1 MSIKFIF
8 VFIMIL
14 LVYGVA
20 NYYIARNLLAIMKK
34 PKGVGTIVFCLLY
47 ILLALSPVLSRLI
60 TIDLLKII
68 SDYWL
73 FVFMYG
79 FLLTIVGQIIYVVL
93 RKRYKQVIGF
103 TMVVTLILLGFI
115 GHYYA
120 FTPVVKSLEI
130 NRPEVS
136 KINQLKIIVASD
148 THLGLLSNKKHLE
161 KFVEFAN
168 KENPDLVILAG
179 DVVDD
184 SPKWFNEQ
192 EMDKTMR
199 KLKTTYGVYA
209 VLGNHEYIGKE
220 IDETKK
226 AMKKS
231 NIILLQD
238 ETVKIEEGVYLTG
251 RDDAT
256 NEKRKSLA
264 QLRGN
269 LSKSDAWIVVD
280 HQPDKE
286 MTREGVALM
295 MSGHTHKGQLWP
307 GNLMTNTIY
316 PLDYGHLKKNN
327 TDYVVT
333 SGFGFWGPP
342 MRIGTQSELWT
353 IKMNFN
359 R

>member
-1 MSIKFIF
+1 MSIKFIL
-8 VFIMIL
+8 VFIVIL
-14 LVYGVA
+14 LVYSA
-20 NYYIARNLLAIMKK
+20 SNYYIARNLLAVLKI
-34 PKGVGTIVFCLLY
+34 PKGVGRIAFWLIY
-47 ILLALSPVLSRLI
+47 ILLALSPVLTRLI
-60 TIDLLKII
+60 EFDILKII

-79 FLLTIVGQIIYVVL
+79 FLLTVIGQFIYVVL

-103 TMVVTLILLGFI
+103 TMIASLIILGFI
-115 GHYYA
+115 GHYFA
-120 FTPVVKSLEI
+120 FTPVMKSLEI

-136 KINQLKIIVASD
+136 KIDHLKIIVASD

-161 KFVEFAN
+161 KFVALAN
-168 KENPDLVILAG
+168 KEKPDVVILAG

-192 EMDKTMR
+192 KMNETMK

-220 IDETKK
+220 IEETKD
-226 AMKKS
+226 AMKNS

-238 ETVKIEEGVYLTG
+238 ETVKIEEGIYLTG
-251 RDDAT
+251 RDDAS
-256 NEKRKSLA
+256 NPKRKTLS

-269 LSKSDAWIVVD
+269 IAKLDAWIVVD
-280 HQPDKE
+280 HQPNKE
-286 MTREGVALM
+286 MMDEGVALM
-295 MSGHTHKGQLWP
+295 MSGHTHKGQLFP
-307 GNLMTNTIY
+307 GNLMTSNIY
-316 PLDYGHLKKNN
+316 PLDYGHLLKNN

-333 SGFGFWGPP
+333 SGYGFWGPP
-342 MRIGTQSELWT
+342 MRIGTQAELWS
-353 IKMNFN
+353 IDMNFN